1 MGATIESLNLSS
13 KLEVRVVC
21 NTGCGESF
29 LYTIY
34 TSDGTIMIEVLVG
47 SVAVSVLFSVVDEE
61 LVDVLGVKVALEL
74 DRLHLLV
81 AINENG
87 WSSLD
92 RFALSVLA
100 NDVPACLEGNINVS
114 KLDFLIL
121 DCLNGSQFLPLNRE
135 FLALA
140 ASGVNIGDHPDI
152 LNVFN
157 DYLLESLLLN
167 SVRFRPEPI
176 VFVLVTKSV
185 SALLRDRNLV
195 DGAWSKATIALV

>member
-1 MGATIESLNLSS
+1 MGAAIESLNLSS

-21 NTGCGESF
+21 NTWCGESF

-61 LVDVLGVKVALEL
+61 LVDVLGVEVALEL

-92 RFALSVLA
+92 IFALSVLA

-114 KLDFLIL
+114 ELDFLIL
-121 DCLNGSQFLPLNRE
+121 DGLNGSQFLPLNRE

-195 DGAWSKATIALV
+195 DGAWSEATIALV

>member
-1 MGATIESLNLSS
+1 MGAAIESLNLSS
-13 KLEVRVVC
+13 KLEVWVVC
-21 NTGCGESF
+21 NTWCGESF

-61 LVDVLGVKVALEL
+61 LVDVLGVEVALEL

-92 RFALSVLA
+92 IFALSVLA

-114 KLDFLIL
+114 ELDFLIL
-121 DCLNGSQFLPLNRE
+121 DGLNGSQFLPLNRE

>member
-1 MGATIESLNLSS
+1 MGAAIESLNLSS
-13 KLEVRVVC
+13 KLEVRVVF

-61 LVDVLGVKVALEL
+61 LVDVLGVEVALEL

-92 RFALSVLA
+92 IFALSVLA

-114 KLDFLIL
+114 ELDFLIL
-121 DCLNGSQFLPLNRE
+121 DGLNGSQFLPLNRE

-195 DGAWSKATIALV
+195 DGAWSEATIALV